1 MARGEEG
8 IMKVLDKYL
17 SQHFIVILL
26 GSNLVTVSLFLLI
39 SVFDSLGGLMVKKE
53 LPLLKI
59 VQFFSYQ
66 IPQISYYAAPLS
78 VLFGLLLTL
87 GVLGQRS
94 ELTIMRVSGLSW
106 LQIARWPIIITCVYA
121 WLIYLVGGYLIPLAN
136 QQSKAF
142 EKLEI
147 EKETRL
153 PGTDLW
159 VFDSKDPARQQA
171 VYIYLYMPKTKKQP
185 LDQAI
190 GVSSFTL
197 DANFSPVRELR
208 AERAFYLGDYDWA
221 LFDATIYQYHAS
233 EAPGVERRS
242 QMVTQLPVKPKNFIS
257 LQKWPMEL
265 SLPELQTYIRNFR
278 KSGFDPRE
286 YQVEL
291 ASRYSIP
298 IACLISFALGLGI
311 TVRMRRPQGI
321 YLNTAWSLLFTFCY
335 FALTAICLSL
345 GKSGTLPAAL
355 SAWVGNIVFG
365 LVAAY
370 LVIGH
375 EQD

>member
-1 MARGEEG
+1 
-8 IMKVLDKYL
+8 MKILDKYI
-17 SQHFIVILL
+17 SKHFIVILFS
-26 GSNLVTVSLFLLI
+26 SNLVTVLLFLLI

-53 LPLLKI
+53 LPLIKI

-87 GVLGQRS
+87 GFLAQRS

-106 LQIARWPIIITCVYA
+106 LQLMRWPIIFTAVYA
-121 WLIYLVGGYLIPLAN
+121 WLIYLVGGYVIPLAN
-136 QQSKAF
+136 QESKAF

-147 EKETRL
+147 QKETRL

-159 VFDSKDPARQQA
+159 VFDSKDPQDQRAIYIALYLPAGRSAKPATYKAQLDEARGLSAFQ
-171 VYIYLYMPKTKKQP
+171 
-185 LDQAI
+185 
-190 GVSSFTL
+190 L
-197 DANFSPVRELR
+197 DANFAPVREIR
-208 AERAFYLGDYDWA
+208 AKRAFYLGDYDWA
-221 LFDATIYQYHAS
+221 LFDVNIYHYSADS
-233 EAPGVERRS
+233 APVLEKRDRMVE
-242 QMVTQLPVKPKNFIS
+242 QLPVKPKNFIS

-265 SLPELQTYIRNFR
+265 SLPELKLYIRNFQ

-286 YQVEL
+286 YQVEY
-291 ASRYSIP
+291 ASRYSVP

-321 YLNTAWSLLFTFCY
+321 YPNMAWSLLFTFSY
-335 FALTAICLSL
+335 FALTAMCLSL
-345 GKSGTLPAAL
+345 GKSGMLPATL
-355 SAWVGNIVFG
+355 SAWAGNIVFG

-370 LVIGH
+370 LMIGH
-375 EQD
+375 ERE

>member
-1 MARGEEG
+1 
-8 IMKVLDKYL
+8 MKILDKYI
-17 SQHFIVILL
+17 SKYFIIILL
-26 GSNLVTVSLFLLI
+26 SSNLVTVSLFLLI

-53 LPLLKI
+53 LPLIKI

-87 GVLGQRS
+87 GVLAQRS

-106 LQIARWPIIITCVYA
+106 LQLMRGPIIFTAVYA
-121 WLIYLVGGYLIPLAN
+121 WLIYLVGGYIIPLAN
-136 QQSKAF
+136 QESKAF

-147 EKETRL
+147 QKETRL

-159 VFDSKDPARQQA
+159 VFDSKDPQNQHA
-171 VYIYLYMPKTKKQP
+171 VYISLYIPAGRSAKTATDSKEH
-185 LDQAI
+185 LDEAR
-190 GVSSFTL
+190 GVSAFQL
-197 DANFSPVRELR
+197 DANFSPVREIR
-208 AERAFYLGDYDWA
+208 ARRAFYLGDYDWA
-221 LFDATIYQYHAS
+221 LFDVNIYHYNS
-233 EAPGVERRS
+233 DSAPILEKRNLMVE
-242 QMVTQLPVKPKNFIS
+242 QLPVKPKNFIS

-265 SLPELQTYIRNFR
+265 SLPELQLYIRNFQ

-286 YQVEL
+286 YQVEY
-291 ASRYSIP
+291 ASRYSVP
-298 IACLISFALGLGI
+298 VACLISFALGLGI

-321 YLNTAWSLLFTFCY
+321 YPNVAWSLLFTFSY
-335 FALTAICLSL
+335 FALTAMCLSM
-345 GKSGTLPAAL
+345 GKSGMLPAAL

-370 LVIGH
+370 LMIGH